1 MISPPKDSNRFI
13 WTQHIKKK
21 MIFYSISASQIRS
34 ILRKADRTEESI
46 VPGLFA
52 SMKKNHKKNK
62 KEELWLMYL
71 ILENQNS
78 KKIKLISVWR
88 YPGITEKGKELQIPE
103 DVLFDIVDVCN
114 ISCVSK
120 FGF

>member
-1 MISPPKDSNRFI
+1 MRFPKDSDKFI
-13 WTQHIKKK
+13 WTRHIKRK
-21 MIFYSISASQIRS
+21 MIFYSISASQVRS

-46 VPGLFA
+46 VKGLFA

-71 ILENQNS
+71 ILGGQNS

-88 YPGITEKGKELQIPE
+88 YPGITKKGEEIQIPE
-103 DVLFDIVDVCN
+103 DVLVEL
-114 ISCVSK
+114 K
-120 FGF
+120 AYGF